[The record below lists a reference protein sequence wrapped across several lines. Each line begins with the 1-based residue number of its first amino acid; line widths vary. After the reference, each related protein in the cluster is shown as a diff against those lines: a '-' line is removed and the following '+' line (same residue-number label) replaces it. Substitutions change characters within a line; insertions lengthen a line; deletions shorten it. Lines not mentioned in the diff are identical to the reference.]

1 MDDIGTRFVT
11 EMIGRIDGPMSL
23 RLLMQPCMAALFAFR
38 DGRKDANRAEAAF
51 GWALFT
57 RPEHRAFLLHDGWKG
72 FSRVFVLAIL
82 LDLVYQYVAIGGF
95 RPLQAVATA
104 CFLAMVPYVL
114 LRGPFNRLVTWRRE
128 SVLRRGQRDVRP

>member
-1 MDDIGTRFVT
+1 MDDITTRFVT

-23 RLLMQPCMAALFAFR
+23 RVFIQPCMAAYFAFR
-38 DGRKDANRAEAAF
+38 DGRKDASEGQTPY

-72 FSRVFVLAIL
+72 FGRVFLISIV
-82 LDLVYQYVAIGGF
+82 LDLVYQYAAIGGF

-104 CFLAMVPYVL
+104 FFLAMVPYVL
-114 LRGPFNRLVTWRRE
+114 LRGPFNRLLTWRRD
-128 SVLRRGQRDVRP
+128 SALRRGHRDVRP